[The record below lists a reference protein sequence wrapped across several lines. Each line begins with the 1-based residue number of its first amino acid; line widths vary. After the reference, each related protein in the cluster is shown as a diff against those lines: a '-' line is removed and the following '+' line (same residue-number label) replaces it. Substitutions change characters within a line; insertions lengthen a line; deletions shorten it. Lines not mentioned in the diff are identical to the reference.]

1 MSVKTTK
8 LKMANT
14 MQVCASKCDCKILD
28 AALLPSFLYATYQRQ
43 CMNDE
48 SAGIWKPF
56 FLKKNFWRRKLFL
69 LHFFEILRV
78 VS

>member
-56 FLKKNFWRRKLFL
+56 FFKKKFL
-69 LHFFEILRV
+69 AQEIIFVAFF
-78 VS
+78 